1 MARGD
6 QIYVLR
12 EFVNLEGIYQ
22 HHGIDCGDGTVI
34 HYRKPQATVERTS
47 LDTFSLGKPI
57 SLKTY
62 RVCYI
67 PDVVVHRAEKR
78 LGEQQY
84 NLLFNNCE
92 HFANWCKAGIN
103 ESLQVRNFLPLL
115 KQVNVNSLSQPV
127 REALQGIDD
136 DESAKLLNEALIEI
150 KTAWDTIQPQYAQAV
165 KEAKDWDQVARKSLQ
180 NQRED
185 LARRALQHKL
195 TYRNRA
201 QELEAQLQKL
211 AQMTETLVRK
221 RPDWLTIQTV

>member
-1 MARGD
+1 VARGD

-12 EFVNLEGIYQ
+12 ELINLEGIYQ
-22 HHGIDCGDGTVI
+22 HHGIDCGDGSVI

-47 LDTFSLGKPI
+47 LEIFSQGKPI
-57 SLKTY
+57 SIKNY

-92 HFANWCKAGIN
+92 HFANWCKTGIN
-103 ESLQVRNFLPLL
+103 ESLQIRNFLPLL
-115 KQVNVNSLSQPV
+115 NQININTLSQPV
-127 REALQGIDD
+127 QEALKGVDD
-136 DESAKLLNEALIEI
+136 DESAKLLHQALTEI

-165 KEAKDWDQVARKSLQ
+165 QETKAWDQVARKALQ
-180 NQRED
+180 NKRED
-185 LARRALQHKL
+185 LARRAIQYKL
-195 TYRNRA
+195 THQKRA
-201 QELEAQLQKL
+201 QELEPQLNKL

-221 RPDWLTIQTV
+221 RPDWLTIQTL